1 MASEKT
7 QITVARRSPG
17 DIGQREVFI
26 ALDGEEFAIL
36 RYGDS
41 VTRDV
46 TPGTHLIRAHNTLL
60 WKKLT
65 IEVKQGEHVRFR
77 TINRAG
83 WGTFGIASVLG
94 AGPIYLTFEQEPAPA
109 GESADRSSE

>member
-1 MASEKT
+1 MPSAKT
-7 QITVARRSPG
+7 QITVTRRSAG
-17 DIGQREVFI
+17 DIGQREVFV

-41 VTRDV
+41 VTKEV
-46 TPGTHLIRAHNTLL
+46 KPGTHLIRAHNTLL

-65 IEVKQGEHVRFR
+65 IDVHPGEHVRFT

-83 WGTFGIASVLG
+83 WGTYGIATVLG
-94 AGPIYLTFEQEPAPA
+94 AGPLYLTFEQDTSGSTETTAA
-109 GESADRSSE
+109 SD

>member
-1 MASEKT
+1 MPSEKT
-7 QITVARRSPG
+7 QITVTRQSPG

-46 TPGTHLIRAHNTLL
+46 EPGTHLIRAHNTLL

-65 IEVKQGEHVRFR
+65 IDVRPGEHLRFK

-83 WGTFGIASVLG
+83 WGTYGMASVLG
-94 AGPIYLTFEQEPAPA
+94 AGPIYLTFEPEDVA
-109 GESADRSSE
+109 ADPTGVPK

>member
-1 MASEKT
+1 VASDKA
-7 QITVARRSPG
+7 QITVARRSRG

-26 ALDGEEFAIL
+26 ALDGKEFAIL

-46 TPGTHLIRAHNTLL
+46 EPGPHLLRAHNTLL
-60 WKKLT
+60 WKKVTLD
-65 IEVKQGEHVRFR
+65 VRPGEHVRFR

-83 WGTFGIASVLG
+83 WGTYGIASVLG
-94 AGPIYLTFEQEPAPA
+94 AGPIYLTFEQESEPAPDGA
-109 GESADRSSE
+109 IPVE